1 MDLKNV
7 LIEKQSKYKTKA
19 GEHHHKGQS
28 CFGITAPY
36 VILGFF

>member
-19 GEHHHKGQS
+19 GVYHHKGQLCS
-28 CFGITAPY
+28 GIAAPY